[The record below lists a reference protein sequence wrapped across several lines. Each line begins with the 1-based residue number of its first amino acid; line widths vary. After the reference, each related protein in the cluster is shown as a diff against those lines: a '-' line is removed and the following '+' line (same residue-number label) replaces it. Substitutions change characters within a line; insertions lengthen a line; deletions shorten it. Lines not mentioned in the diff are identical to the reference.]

1 MAVVCDTTPINYL
14 VQIGLI
20 DLVPRLFGNACIPEA
35 VLSELLHPSAPRNV
49 REFASA
55 LPEWMVVKTAVE
67 IKEPAI
73 LALDKGEREAIALSV
88 SLGAEFLLTDD
99 YKARVV
105 ARQLGIATLTTLL
118 ILDAAADRGWINFH
132 EAVQR
137 LLETNFRVDPLT
149 IAQLAEKHA

>member
-1 MAVVCDTTPINYL
+1 
-14 VQIGLI
+14 
-20 DLVPRLFGNACIPEA
+20 
-35 VLSELLHPSAPRNV
+35 
-49 REFASA
+49 
-55 LPEWMVVKTAVE
+55 MVVKTAVE

>member
-1 MAVVCDTTPINYL
+1 VAVVCDTTPINYL

-73 LALDKGEREAIALSV
+73 LALDKGEREAIALSF
-88 SLGAEFLLTDD
+88 SW
-99 YKARVV
+99 ARSSCSPM
-105 ARQLGIATLTTLL
+105 TTRRELWP
-118 ILDAAADRGWINFH
+118 ANSGSR
-132 EAVQR
+132 
-137 LLETNFRVDPLT
+137 P
-149 IAQLAEKHA
+149 